1 MSRPVFGR
9 MLVLAAVAA
18 TTAACLPPGAG
29 TLFEKGVAEVRGG
42 WGEARESRPFPPGP
56 VMDRFRS
63 VKVARVERSAD
74 AGPMPAEL
82 VKVVETEL
90 RNALRDANL
99 FAGGVGPTLVI
110 RARLTNHWRNSGFS
124 TATGGPSEVVSRIE
138 FLEEG
143 RPAPL
148 GVYYVRGISNA
159 LARNSDENLGRG
171 LAEGVIE
178 VIESRRTPPPAADSP
193 FKREPL

>member
-1 MSRPVFGR
+1 MSRRVFGR

-63 VKVARVERSAD
+63 VKVARVDRSPD
-74 AGPMPAEL
+74 AGPMPADL
-82 VKVVETEL
+82 PKIVETEL

-99 FAGGVGPTLVI
+99 FAGGAGPTLVI

-124 TATGGPSEVVSRIE
+124 TATGGPSEVVARIE

-143 RPAPL
+143 RSAPL
-148 GVYYVRGISNA
+148 GVYYVRGISTA

-178 VIESRRTPPPAADSP
+178 VIESRRTPSQQAESP